1 MHNNIL
7 LHLSMLREETFDYN
21 LKWAWHKIS
30 KYYNQIAV
38 NEGITMAVGNVLL
51 SIEKEGT
58 PATSLGPM
66 MGMEPRSLS
75 RILNSMEQKGL
86 IERKPDPNDKRVNRV
101 HLTELGKQG
110 RAISRNTVI
119 DLNQKLRSK
128 FTEAELSTFFTVMQK
143 LKNID
148 LNELAYEPTH

>member
-1 MHNNIL
+1 MHNFIL
-7 LHLSMLREETFDYN
+7 LHLSMLREETFDYH

-128 FTEAELSTFFTVMQK
+128 FTETELSTFFTVMQK

>member
-7 LHLSMLREETFDYN
+7 LHLSMLREETFDYH

-128 FTEAELSTFFTVMQK
+128 FTEVELSTFFTVMQK

>member
-1 MHNNIL
+1 MHNIL
-7 LHLSMLREETFDYN
+7 FLYLSMLREETFDYH

-75 RILNSMEQKGL
+75 RILNSMEEKGL

-128 FTEAELSTFFTVMQK
+128 FTEAELSTFFIVMQK

>member
-1 MHNNIL
+1 MHNKYFINL
-7 LHLSMLREETFDYN
+7 GMQREETFDYH

-75 RILNSMEQKGL
+75 RILNSMEEKGL

-128 FTEAELSTFFTVMQK
+128 FTEAELSTFFIVMQK